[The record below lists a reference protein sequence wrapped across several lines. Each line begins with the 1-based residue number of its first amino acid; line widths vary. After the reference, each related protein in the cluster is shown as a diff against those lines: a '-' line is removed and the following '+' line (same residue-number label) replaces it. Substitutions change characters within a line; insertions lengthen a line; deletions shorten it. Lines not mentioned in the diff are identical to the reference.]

1 MSLTEENN
9 NGLKREREMRIES
22 FLLLQL
28 LLGYGLSSIC
38 FLFGFSLQAWHFW
51 VPLVFTV
58 AAAFWYSRRTG
69 FWMIALNG
77 LMFVLTLYTFTY
89 VHIDAS
95 ICHVPISHFLEDGW
109 NPIRESSVEAVR
121 AHFAERGM
129 PDMRDFS
136 IYHIIAA
143 PKMVQIL
150 AAQMQS
156 AFGLFSAG
164 GYALWF
170 TCFALLI
177 VAYRFARIMWN
188 ASHRVAIAF
197 AALAAS
203 NILLV
208 ELSFW
213 GLVDYASYAGVAISA
228 LSLGIWMR
236 TKSRMELF
244 LFFAGAVIAVATKM
258 NSLVCV
264 ILFLGLGGF
273 VGRKSRDM
281 RIAFLLFLAALAL
294 FCIIPYWTSSWYYG
308 SPFYPAHSFRSDVK
322 TIDLTDDFFG
332 NSDANSMGY
341 LARMVMA
348 WVCRPLAIWGCKIW
362 NGLEIFQPIWPD
374 GQALTGGGGPIFCL
388 LLWGGAI
395 LSLFFNRNRVTVIAF
410 TFMLAFLLV
419 PVKYIG
425 YLRYVNFS
433 YLMIVLFWFN
443 ILLAVP
449 RFMRKIAFFA
459 IFSTAAG
466 LGGYCAVCYVK
477 QINGEALRVENIKR
491 IRESDD
497 YSLSSEVRKGW
508 HYSIKHRLLIGGA
521 ALRNDGD
528 REMDISWPFD
538 YVAEGLK
545 SRNESSLLSL
555 IKIFP
560 GPVWVAGTNE
570 KGGDK

>member
-1 MSLTEENN
+1 MSLTEEKN
-9 NGLKREREMRIES
+9 NGLKKEREMRIES

-28 LLGYGLSSIC
+28 LLGYGLSSVC
-38 FLFGFSLQAWHFW
+38 FLFGFSLHAWHFW
-51 VPLVFTV
+51 VPLVLAV
-58 AAAFWYSRRTG
+58 ASAFWYSRRTG

-77 LMFVLTLYTFTY
+77 LMVVLTFYTFTY

-109 NPIRESSVEAVR
+109 NPIRESSIEAVR

-156 AFGLFSAG
+156 ALGLFSAA

-170 TCFALLI
+170 SCFALAI
-177 VAYRFARIMWN
+177 VACRFARTIWN
-188 ASHRVAIAF
+188 ASNWVSVAF
-197 AALAAS
+197 AVLAAS

-208 ELSFW
+208 ELSLW

-228 LSLGIWMR
+228 LSLGIWMK

-244 LFFAGAVIAVATKM
+244 LFFAGAVIALSTKM
-258 NSLVCV
+258 SSLVCV
-264 ILFLGLGGF
+264 MLFLGLGGF
-273 VGRKSRDM
+273 VGRKSKDM
-281 RIAFLLFLAALAL
+281 RIAFLLFFASLAL

-308 SPFYPAHSFRSDVK
+308 SPFYPAHSFRSDVE
-322 TIDLTDDFFG
+322 TIDLTDDFIG
-332 NSDANSMGY
+332 NSDASSMGY
-341 LARMVMA
+341 LSRMVMA
-348 WVCRPLAIWGCKIW
+348 WICRPLAIWGCKIW
-362 NGLEIFQPIWPD
+362 NGQEVFQPEWVE
-374 GQALTGGGGPIFCL
+374 GYSLTAGGGPIFCL
-388 LLWGGAI
+388 LLWGGVI
-395 LSLFFNRNRVTVIAF
+395 LSLFFNRNRVTLIAF

-443 ILLAVP
+443 VLVSVP
-449 RFMRKIAFFA
+449 ESKRKIALFA
-459 IFSTAAG
+459 IFSSAVG
-466 LGGYCAVCYVK
+466 LAGYCAVCYVR

-491 IRESDD
+491 IKELDD
-497 YSLSSEVRKGW
+497 YRLAPEVRKGW
-508 HYSIKHRLLIGGA
+508 YYSIKHRLAIEGA
-521 ALRNDGD
+521 ALRDDGSK
-528 REMDISWPFD
+528 EMYISWPFD
-538 YVAEGLK
+538 YAAEGLK
-545 SRNESSLLSL
+545 SRKESSLLSL

-560 GPVWVAGTNE
+560 GPVWAAGTNE
-570 KGGDK
+570 KDGGK

>member
-9 NGLKREREMRIES
+9 NGLKKEREMRVES

-38 FLFGFSLQAWHFW
+38 FLFGFSLHAWHFW
-51 VPLVFTV
+51 VPLVLTV

-77 LMFVLTLYTFTY
+77 LMFVLTFYTFTY

-156 AFGLFSAG
+156 ALGLFSAG

-177 VAYRFARIMWN
+177 VACRFARTMWN
-188 ASHRVAIAF
+188 ASNWVAAAF

-213 GLVDYASYAGVAISA
+213 GLADYASYAGVAISA
-228 LSLGIWMR
+228 LSLGTWMK

-281 RIAFLLFLAALAL
+281 RIALLLFFASLAL

-308 SPFYPAHSFRSDVK
+308 SPFYPAHSFRSDVE
-322 TIDLTDDFFG
+322 TIDLTDDFIG

-341 LARMVMA
+341 FSRMVLA
-348 WVCRPLAIWGCKIW
+348 WVSRSLAIWGSGIW
-362 NGLEIFQPIWPD
+362 NGSETFHPQWPE
-374 GQALTGGGGPIFCL
+374 GYSLTAGGGPIFCL

-395 LSLFFNRNRVTVIAF
+395 LSLFFNRNRVTLIAF

-443 ILLAVP
+443 VLVAVP
-449 RFMRKIAFFA
+449 ESTRKFALVA
-459 IFSTAAG
+459 IFGSAVG
-466 LGGYCAVCYVK
+466 LGGYCAACYVK

-491 IRESDD
+491 IKESDD
-497 YSLSSEVRKGW
+497 YSLDPKVRKGW
-508 HYSIKHRLLIGGA
+508 HYSIKHRLAIEGA
-521 ALRNDGD
+521 ALRDGGS
-528 REMDISWPFD
+528 RKMDISWPFD
-538 YVAEGLK
+538 YAAEGLK
-545 SRNESSLLSL
+545 SREESSLLSL

-560 GPVWVAGTNE
+560 GPVWAAGTDE
-570 KGGDK
+570 KDGDK